1 MFVWSCLHWFV
12 INFQST
18 VKPVYNDYP
27 WNPKIVAVVDSWLL
41 FRGRLYNKTGRYSEV
56 VVSSGLTVA
65 VAILSKSQGFIY
77 YVENAFQN
85 LARMRSKWLLVY
97 EKKNHN
103 FPKWSLKYIKH
114 YNYNNNDSNEQ
125 IKPAGPINIRYSRV
139 WLGHNLHISIYSAR
153 SVEARRWLS

>member
-1 MFVWSCLHWFV
+1 M

-65 VAILSKSQGFIY
+65 VVTLSKGQGFIY

-85 LARMRSKWLLVY
+85 LARMRSK
-97 EKKNHN
+97 
-103 FPKWSLKYIKH
+103 
-114 YNYNNNDSNEQ
+114 
-125 IKPAGPINIRYSRV
+125 
-139 WLGHNLHISIYSAR
+139 
-153 SVEARRWLS
+153 